1 MKARVGSDPG
11 LHRTTPGKEKSMTP
25 AQFDPWRSEQIVT
38 CRDEATGL
46 KAVIA
51 FDDTTLGPG
60 FGGVRWRS
68 YPSTEAAVEEAQRL
82 AAAMTM
88 KHALAELPY
97 GGAKSVILHDGRD
110 RDDAARRAL
119 FEAYGDAIAR
129 LGGRYI
135 PGVDMGTTLA
145 DMAVLR
151 SRGAKVYCAD
161 HDPAPWTARGVYAA
175 MRAGVRH
182 VFGAHSL
189 AGLSVAVQGAGSVGG
204 CLARLVAAD
213 GGRVLVADVDQA
225 RAEAV
230 ATDCGGTVLAPG
242 DIVTTSC
249 DVFAPSAVA
258 RVITRDVVP
267 RLRCRLIAGAAN
279 DTLDE
284 PACERELLDAG
295 ISFVPDF
302 VANAGGVIHE
312 HARAVGWSERE
323 LEQAVDAIGP
333 RVLELYADAPRHQGS
348 VVEAAL
354 ARGRARLTAARTS

>member
-1 MKARVGSDPG
+1 MTQDP
-11 LHRTTPGKEKSMTP
+11 
-25 AQFDPWRSEQIVT
+25 FDPWRSEQIVT
-38 CRDEATGL
+38 VRDETTGL
-46 KAVIA
+46 RAVIA

-60 FGGVRWRS
+60 FGRVRWRP
-68 YPSTEAAVEEAQRL
+68 YPSTAAAVEEAQRL

-110 RDDAARRAL
+110 RDPAARRAL

-151 SRGAKVYCAD
+151 SRGANVYCAD
-161 HDPAPWTARGVYAA
+161 HDPAPWTARGVFAA

-182 VFGAHSL
+182 VFGVDSL
-189 AGLSVAVQGAGSVGG
+189 AGLTVAVQGAGSVGG
-204 CLARLVAAD
+204 DLARMIAAD
-213 GGRVLVADVDQA
+213 GGRVLVADVDAA
-225 RAEAV
+225 RAAAV
-230 ATDCGGTVLAPG
+230 AQDCGGSVVPVADVATAP
-242 DIVTTSC
+242 C

-267 RLRCRLIAGAAN
+267 ALRCRLIAGAAN
-279 DTLDE
+279 DTLDD
-284 PACERELLDAG
+284 PPCEQALIDAG
-295 ISFVPDF
+295 IAYVPDF

-333 RVLELYADAPRHQGS
+333 RVLELYADAPRHDGS
-348 VVEAAL
+348 VVAAAL
-354 ARGRARLTAARTS
+354 ARGRARLAAAR

>member
-1 MKARVGSDPG
+1 MS
-11 LHRTTPGKEKSMTP
+11 TPP
-25 AQFDPWRSEQIVT
+25 CDPWRSEQIVT

-46 KAVIA
+46 RAIIA

-60 FGGVRWRS
+60 FGGVRWKG
-68 YPSTEAAVEEAQRL
+68 YPSTEAALEEAQRL

-97 GGAKSVILHDGRD
+97 GGAKSVILHDGRH
-110 RDDAARRAL
+110 RDERDRRAL
-119 FEAYGDAIAR
+119 VAAYGDAIAR

-151 SRGAKVYCAD
+151 SRGAQVYCAD
-161 HDPAPWTARGVYAA
+161 HDPAPWTARGVFVA
-175 MRAGVRH
+175 MKAGVAH
-182 VFGAHSL
+182 VYGADSL
-189 AGLSVAVQGAGSVGG
+189 AGLTVSVQGAGSVGG
-204 CLARLVAAD
+204 ALARMVAAD
-213 GGRVLVADVDQA
+213 GGRVLVADVDADRAAQVA
-225 RAEAV
+225 RDCGGAVIPAAEAV
-230 ATDCGGTVLAPG
+230 TAD
-242 DIVTTSC
+242 C

-258 RVITRDVVP
+258 RVITRGIVP

-284 PACERELLDAG
+284 PGCEAALVEAG
-295 ISFVPDF
+295 IAFVPDF

-323 LEQAVDAIGP
+323 LEQAVDDIGP
-333 RVLELYADAPRHQGS
+333 RVRELFAEAPSHDGS
-348 VVEAAL
+348 VVAAAL
-354 ARGRARLTAARTS
+354 ERGRARLAAARPE